1 MENIVKSV
9 YWTSRAVK
17 NIEKITRFNANLYGF
32 EQATDI
38 AIDFRKSTQI
48 LENLEFDYLKVGKI
62 DVEFLHLK
70 RNYRKLINHYC

>member
-1 MENIVKSV
+1 MENIVKLV

-17 NIEKITRFNANLYGF
+17 NLEKITRFNANLYGF

-48 LENLEFDYLKVGKI
+48 LENLEFDY
-62 DVEFLHLK
+62 FLIARWYYL
-70 RNYRKLINHYC
+70 NFN